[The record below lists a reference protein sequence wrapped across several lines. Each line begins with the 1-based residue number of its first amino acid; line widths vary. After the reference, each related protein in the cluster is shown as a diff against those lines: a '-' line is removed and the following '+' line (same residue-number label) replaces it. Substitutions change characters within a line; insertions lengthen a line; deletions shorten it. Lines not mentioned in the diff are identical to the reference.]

1 MPGRR
6 CTRPVIAERDETL
19 PPVRDTALRVDHIG
33 IVVRDLAAEVAAWR
47 ARGFMVSEPV
57 PLMGSDA
64 SGRPVPLGQSSA
76 HVVFA
81 NAYVELSSPH
91 PGANNHLEPYLARG
105 EGVRILVLATSCA
118 DAARARLA
126 ARWPAVAPVMA
137 ASRAVLVEGTERV
150 ATFRWFPLPFDI
162 LPGVLSAVVE
172 HLTPE
177 SVFHPSLSRHPNGL
191 TRMSR
196 VVATGDPSGF
206 APPPGDDSASQAP
219 LLSLARAEDELLLD
233 VLGFVGP
240 LGRERTFHVTARPEI
255 KYA

>member
-1 MPGRR
+1 
-6 CTRPVIAERDETL
+6 VIAEREEAL
-19 PPVRDTALRVDHIG
+19 PPTRDTALRVDHVG

-47 ARGFMVSEPV
+47 AQGFSVSEPV

-64 SGRPVPLGQSSA
+64 SGRSVPLGQSSA

-105 EGVRILVLATSCA
+105 EGVRILVLATKDA
-118 DAARARLA
+118 DAARERLA
-126 ARWPAVAPVMA
+126 VRRAVSPVMA
-137 ASRAVLVEGTERV
+137 ASRAVVVEGTGRM
-150 ATFRWFPLPFDI
+150 AGFRWFPLPFDI
-162 LPGVLSAVVE
+162 VPGVLSAVVE

-177 SVFHPSLSRHPNGL
+177 IVFHPSLARHPNGL

-206 APPPGDDSASQAP
+206 VPPPGEDGASQAP
-219 LLSLARAEDELLLD
+219 LLALAAGEGEPVIDALAFD
-233 VLGFVGP
+233 GP
-240 LGRERTFHVTARPEI
+240 GMRERTFLVTAH
-255 KYA
+255 AGQ